1 MEKPTSGFLKL
12 YRKFFLSDFW
22 TEQREF
28 SRAEAWLDLL
38 NIVEFVRSSKFI
50 RGKRIDVEV
59 GEVIASGRYL
69 AERWQWSHKRV
80 RNFLSDLE
88 RAHQITQ
95 RRAQG
100 ENIITLVKYAFYNS
114 SVDQTGTPEGT
125 PKGTSGAHR
134 GHKYIEENK
143 EKEENRGAVAPTT
156 IFSFL
161 PQEFSD
167 SEKFRESWENWLCYR
182 RERKLARWTQSTLKR
197 QAKQLE
203 AWGVDTSIANIE
215 TSITNGWQGLFAE
228 KKGGAKT
235 DASIDAYSLERAF
248 EWYEG
253 HFIGTYD
260 EDPRGEDQ
268 LRAWAAENGIF
279 GRLRNPNDKLYQHVF
294 KTRK

>member
-1 MEKPTSGFLKL
+1 M
-12 YRKFFLSDFW
+12 SDFW

-88 RAHQITQ
+88 RAQQITQ

-100 ENIITLVKYAFYNS
+100 ENIITLVKYAYYNS
-114 SVDQTGTPEGT
+114 STQPTGTPEGT
-125 PKGTSGAHR
+125 PKGTGGAHR

-143 EKEENRGAVAPTT
+143 ENEENKGADAPTT

-161 PQEFSD
+161 PQDFSD
-167 SEKFRESWENWLCYR
+167 SQKFCESWKNWLFYR
-182 RERKLARWTQSTLKR
+182 RERKLARWTPSTLKR

-203 AWGVDTSIANIE
+203 AWGVDTSISNIE

-228 KKGGAKT
+228 KKSGLNTNAIA
-235 DASIDAYSLERAF
+235 DDYSLERAF
-248 EWYEG
+248 EYIEG
-253 HFIGTYD
+253 RDLGDYD
-260 EDPRGEDQ
+260 GDPRGSEALKKWAED
-268 LRAWAAENGIF
+268 NDVF
-279 GRLRNPNDKLYQHVF
+279 GRLRNRNDKLYKYVF
-294 KTRK
+294 KTK

>member
-1 MEKPTSGFLKL
+1 MGKPTSGFLKL

-80 RNFLSDLE
+80 RNFLADLE

-114 SVDQTGTPEGT
+114 SIEPTGTPEGT
-125 PKGTSGAHR
+125 EKGTDGAHR

-143 EKEENRGAVAPTT
+143 EKKENKGAVAPTS

-161 PQEFSD
+161 PQEFLD
-167 SEKFRESWENWLCYR
+167 SQKFRESWENWLCYR

-203 AWGVDTSIANIE
+203 AWGVDTSISNIE

-228 KKGGAKT
+228 KKNGLNAN
-235 DASIDAYSLERAF
+235 ANIDDYSLERAF
-248 EWYEG
+248 EYVEG
-253 HFIGTYD
+253 HYLGEYLGEPKGSEALKKWA
-260 EDPRGEDQ
+260 ED
-268 LRAWAAENGIF
+268 NGVYE
-279 GRLRNPNDKLYQHVF
+279 RLRNRNDKLYKYVF
-294 KTRK
+294 KTK

>member
-1 MEKPTSGFLKL
+1 MAVPTAGFLKL

-114 SVDQTGTPEGT
+114 SVDSAGTPEGT
-125 PKGTSGAHR
+125 SKGTSGAHR

-143 EKEENRGAVAPTT
+143 ENKENKGAVAPTS

-228 KKGGAKT
+228 KKSGLNTSAIA
-235 DASIDAYSLERAF
+235 DDYSLERAF
-248 EWYEG
+248 EYIEGRNLGDYEG
-253 HFIGTYD
+253 
-260 EDPRGEDQ
+260 DPRGSEALKKWAED
-268 LRAWAAENGIF
+268 NGVYE
-279 GRLRNPNDKLYQHVF
+279 RLRNRNDKLYKYVF
-294 KTRK
+294 KTK

>member
-1 MEKPTSGFLKL
+1 MEKPTTGFLKL

-80 RNFLSDLE
+80 RNFLADLE
-88 RAHQITQ
+88 RAQQITQ

-100 ENIITLVKYAFYNS
+100 ENIITLVNYAYYNS
-114 SVDQTGTPEGT
+114 SIKPTGTPEGT
-125 PKGTSGAHR
+125 SKGTDGAHR

-143 EKEENRGAVAPTT
+143 EKEENKGADAPTT

-161 PQEFSD
+161 PQDFSD
-167 SEKFRESWENWLCYR
+167 SQKFRESWENWLCYR
-182 RERKLARWTQSTLKR
+182 RERKLARWTPSTLKR

-203 AWGVDTSIANIE
+203 AWGVDVSIISIE
-215 TSITNGWQGLFAE
+215 TSIANGWQGLFPD
-228 KKGGAKT
+228 KKNGT
-235 DASIDAYSLERAF
+235 NTSIDTYSLERAY
-248 EWYEG
+248 EWFEG
-253 HFIGTYD
+253 HFIGDYD
-260 EDPRGEDQ
+260 GDPKDEDQ
-268 LRAWAAENGIF
+268 LRAWATKNGIF
-279 GRLRNPNDKLYQHVF
+279 ERLRNPNDRLYRYVF